1 MYCPRAGA
9 SHRVGT
15 GCCPACTS
23 RAPHLT
29 AVSVRPPAWQGKSAV
44 PQFEPGHRPPAA
56 PPPAPPRGQPRHEP
70 EPPSAFRVISSRT
83 QLRHPMATAIGD
95 LNPDNAGAGR
105 DRHRDRLPGQTRA
118 AIPHAIAE
126 KLAHEQDSV
135 IPARVPRAE
144 HRAHERADNPRTLH
158 PSGNPNALPD
168 RRPSH
173 QHTRLPARRK
183 DPQGRERT
191 HGEMHAHLSRQR
203 QAKYAPGGLTCRQA
217 TSCARPARMLPVKT
231 RASRARDLAGQ

>member
-1 MYCPRAGA
+1 
-9 SHRVGT
+9 
-15 GCCPACTS
+15 
-23 RAPHLT
+23 
-29 AVSVRPPAWQGKSAV
+29 
-44 PQFEPGHRPPAA
+44 
-56 PPPAPPRGQPRHEP
+56 
-70 EPPSAFRVISSRT
+70 
-83 QLRHPMATAIGD
+83 MATAIGD
-95 LNPDNAGAGR
+95 LNPNNADAGR
-105 DRHRDRLPGQTRA
+105 DRHRDRLPGKTRA

-158 PSGNPNALPD
+158 PPGNPNALPD

-203 QAKYAPGGLTCRQA
+203 QAKYAPAGLGTRRAINSRTTAEMPGDAIHFIIPISYTA
-217 TSCARPARMLPVKT
+217 T
-231 RASRARDLAGQ
+231 